1 MDDTG
6 EAVDL
11 VDGGEARAKPSLRGG
26 EEGSNSSL
34 DERKNTAFH
43 ELCDVCLVG
52 LYEAGAALLFLSPLK
67 IGKKWARRKEAGA

>member
-1 MDDTG
+1 MDDAG

-34 DERKNTAFH
+34 EERKNTAFH
-43 ELCDVCLVG
+43 ELCDDASQADRPV
-52 LYEAGAALLFLSPLK
+52 
-67 IGKKWARRKEAGA
+67 